1 MKCFLTQIILN
12 CPLSK
17 QLSLKVP
24 RFTDLYLIP
33 RQSQGLEAGFTQP
46 VALHSFDLLGVLRQS
61 KNILKFGEKTDED
74 RRDGD
79 TAELVDVDNGLQD
92 DENKK
97 MKQERKR
104 NGEATIKKTYMI
116 RMGKR
121 NGSFKR
127 PAIKKVFLTRL
138 GKRSDNFCLLQ
149 YRYIDKRR
157 KT

>member
-1 MKCFLTQIILN
+1 M
-12 CPLSK
+12 
-17 QLSLKVP
+17 SLKVP
-24 RFTDLYLIP
+24 RFTDFFPIP

-46 VALHSFDLLGVLRQS
+46 VALTSFDLLGVLRQS

-74 RRDGD
+74 RRDGETD
-79 TAELVDVDNGLQD
+79 ELIDVDNGLQD
-92 DENKK
+92 DKNKK

-127 PAIKKVFLTRL
+127 PAIKKGFL
-138 GKRSDNFCLLQ
+138 D
-149 YRYIDKRR
+149 
-157 KT
+157 